1 MAARVHRGVGEL
13 HPRRPRFL
21 ASHFDSRLLGVRRA
35 ARRARRKSDG
45 ACFPAWLDRWGGGRF
60 TLGHTPHA
68 GSNYRP
74 PLSTKQ
80 FGRLRQPIKYREVD
94 ETPHTGHMPVAQPSP
109 ARHPRTAAQFLR
121 QHLPRDAC
129 AEDKENAGQACAIR
143 DTRPS
148 AATAIARPDYPAF
161 GRCSSAVR
169 RRRFVMRSKNSQP
182 GVESFIEGVRQ
193 PRRKREPSQSRLLP
207 LPRTSRVR

>member
-1 MAARVHRGVGEL
+1 VAARVHRGVGEL
-13 HPRRPRFL
+13 HPRRPRLL

-35 ARRARRKSDG
+35 ARRARANQMALASPLGSIGGVGTGLLSAIHRTQG
-45 ACFPAWLDRWGGGRF
+45 ATIDHR
-60 TLGHTPHA
+60 
-68 GSNYRP
+68 SRP
-74 PLSTKQ
+74 NNSAAS
-80 FGRLRQPIKYREVD
+80 RQPIKYREVD
-94 ETPHTGHMPVAQPSP
+94 EIPHTGHMPVAQPSP

-169 RRRFVMRSKNSQP
+169 RRGFVMRS
-182 GVESFIEGVRQ
+182 
-193 PRRKREPSQSRLLP
+193 
-207 LPRTSRVR
+207 